1 MTIESDIVIPA
12 DVPKNAEATY
22 KANYKLITGG
32 SGRLMLFAGDQK
44 TEHLNDDFYGTDIH
58 PDDADPEHM
67 FRIAS
72 GSRVGVF
79 ASQLGLIARYG
90 KSYPNVPYLVKMN
103 SKTHLVKTD
112 QKDPLSPQLWTI
124 QQVVELRDSAKLKIA
139 AVGYTIYLGSEYE
152 DVMLSQAAQIIYEAH
167 KHGLVVVLWIY
178 PRGKAVKNEKDAHLI
193 AGAAGTAAALGADF
207 VKVNPPKEEGKDS
220 AELLKEAAK
229 AAGRTKLVCAGGSS
243 TSAEKFL
250 SQLYAQIHT
259 GGASGNATGRNI
271 HQKSL
276 DEAIR
281 MCNAISAI
289 TMDNADVAKA
299 LKIYNGNKAAAKK
312 TAAKP
317 AAAKTAATKA
327 APAKATA
334 TKAAAKKATT
344 VKTAAAKT
352 TATKT
357 NAAKAPVAKPA
368 AKPASNT
375 KATAAKPA
383 AKTPATKAN
392 TAKTTAA
399 KTTAAKTSAA
409 KAPATKANT
418 AKANTAKATAA
429 KTTATKT
436 SAAKAPATK
445 AGTTKAAAAKTTAA
459 KAKATKS
466 KAKK

>member
-44 TEHLNDDFYGTDIH
+44 TEHLNDDFYGADIH

-72 GSRVGVF
+72 KSRVGVF

-112 QKDPLSPQLWTI
+112 QKDPLSTQLWTV
-124 QQVVELRDSAKLKIA
+124 QQVVDLRDSSKLNIA

-152 DVMLSQAAQIIYEAH
+152 GVMLSQAAQIINEAH

-193 AGAAGTAAALGADF
+193 AGAAGTAATLGADF

-289 TMDNADVAKA
+289 TMDNADVAAA
-299 LKIYNGNKAAAKK
+299 LRIYNGNKAAK
-312 TAAKP
+312 AAKP
-317 AAAKTAATKA
+317 AKATKAATAKVTTAKATATKAAAKKTPATKA

-334 TKAAAKKATT
+334 TKTAAVKAPA
-344 VKTAAAKT
+344 KTAAAKS
-352 TATKT
+352 
-357 NAAKAPVAKPA
+357 
-368 AKPASNT
+368 AST
-375 KATAAKPA
+375 KATANKPA
-383 AKTPATKAN
+383 VAKAST
-392 TAKTTAA
+392 
-399 KTTAAKTSAA
+399 
-409 KAPATKANT
+409 KAPATKA
-418 AKANTAKATAA
+418 A
-429 KTTATKT
+429 ATKT

-445 AGTTKAAAAKTTAA
+445 TGTAKATTTKAPATKTPAAKPGTTKAAAAKTTAA